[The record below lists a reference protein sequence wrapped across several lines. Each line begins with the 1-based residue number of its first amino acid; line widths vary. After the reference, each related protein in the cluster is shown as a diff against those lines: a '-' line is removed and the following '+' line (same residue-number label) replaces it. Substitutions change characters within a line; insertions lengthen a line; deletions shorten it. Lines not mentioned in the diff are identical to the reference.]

1 MKIDILIFQ
10 SKRRDN
16 EPIIHEA
23 ELMKEA
29 AVEKGHDVRLIFAY
43 NFSFVFGQGG
53 TSLYYE
59 NKPYDNPDI
68 VVAWVGMLNNVAE
81 RAAALREL
89 KYRNVPIVNNLT
101 AVVRTRD
108 KFRTMQILSAQKL
121 PVIKTA
127 VLYNL
132 SNLDNI
138 LNSIGEFPV
147 IAKTIFGNDGK
158 GVAVF
163 ESKRSLISGI
173 ELMMDN
179 DISCESIL
187 IQEFVK
193 ANNKDY
199 RLFVVGG
206 KVVAQME
213 RRAPEGDFRANLD
226 GGGKGVKASLPDEV
240 IKLGEDAAKALDLD
254 IAGVDIL
261 IGENG
266 PVICEINPRPGFKIS
281 QITNTNVAKSIIDWT
296 EEKYGIL
303 TGKERAA

>member
-1 MKIDILIFQ
+1 MKIDILVFQ
-10 SKRRDN
+10 SKRRNN

-23 ELMKEA
+23 ELMKKA
-29 AVEKGHDVRLIFAY
+29 ALNRGHKARLVFAK
-43 NFSFVFGQGG
+43 NFSFVFAQGG
-53 TSLYYE
+53 TNLF
-59 NKPYDNPDI
+59 YDNELYESPDI
-68 VVAWVGMLNNVAE
+68 VIAWVGMLNNVAE
-81 RAAALREL
+81 RAAVLREIKL
-89 KYRNVPIVNNLT
+89 RNVPIVNNLT

-108 KFRTMQILSAQKL
+108 KFRTKQILSDKKL

-127 VLYNL
+127 VLYSL
-132 SNLDNI
+132 GNI
-138 LNSIGEFPV
+138 DRILESIGEFPV

-163 ESKRSLISGI
+163 ESKRSLVSGI

-179 DISCESIL
+179 NISCESIL

-193 ANNKDY
+193 ADNKDY

-213 RRAPEGDFRANLD
+213 RQAPKGDFRANLD
-226 GGGKGVKASLPDEV
+226 GGGKGLQASLPSEV

-261 IGENG
+261 IGEDG

-281 QITNTNVAKSIIDWT
+281 EITNTDVAKCIIEWT
-296 EEKYGIL
+296 EKKYSL
-303 TGKERAA
+303 HSDKKKVA